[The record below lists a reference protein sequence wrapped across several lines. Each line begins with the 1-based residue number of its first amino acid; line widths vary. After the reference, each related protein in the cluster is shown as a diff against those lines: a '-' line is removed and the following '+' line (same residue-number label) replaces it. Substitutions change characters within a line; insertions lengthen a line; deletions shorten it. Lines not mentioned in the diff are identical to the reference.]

1 MVNEEKPETMVFMTG
16 RKIHNDVRYLSSRLW
31 MYGVITKYTDNEIH
45 IQVRK
50 GGNVEIIRDI
60 VTRLLDDR
68 NIGYEYKLYTHRSD

>member
-1 MVNEEKPETMVFMTG
+1 MVNEENPETMVFMTG
-16 RKIHNDVRYLSSRLW
+16 RKIHHDIRYVSSRIW
-31 MYGVITKYTDNEIH
+31 TYGVITKYTDNEIH
-45 IQVRK
+45 IQVRN